1 MEDIEPKT
9 KGQQEEKKE
18 KDAIEKYN
26 VGTLKMYISP
36 EIIETNKSGDFK
48 KRKLSKIYYLRKYT
62 ETPSELQQSQKTQDA
77 AAAAPAVAPPAAAA
91 PARRRGGRS
100 C

>member
-1 MEDIEPKT
+1 MADNKDQQT
-9 KGQQEEKKE
+9 KGQREETKE

-48 KRKLSKIYYLRKYT
+48 KRTLSKIY
-62 ETPSELQQSQKTQDA
+62 
-77 AAAAPAVAPPAAAA
+77 
-91 PARRRGGRS
+91 
-100 C
+100 